1 MIFTFEHDGKRYR
14 IDATDFLVDPREW
27 DEGFAAGM
35 ASRSRIAGGLTPRHW
50 DVIGFIRKRFAE
62 TGECPRAF
70 ETCRALSLTFDEL
83 KALFPTGYQ
92 RGACKLAGITYRD
105 GFADGATPAFTLPA
119 EWATRVDA
127 QGFLRD
133 ASDWSEAYATLM
145 ARRLGMTRGLTPQ
158 HWRVIDFLRQQHA
171 RDGSVPTVY
180 ETCER
185 CLLSIDEL
193 AHLFPN
199 GYHRGAVLLAGLR
212 VR

>member
-14 IDATDFLVDPREW
+14 IDATEFLVDPQEW
-27 DEGFAAGM
+27 DEGFATAM
-35 ASRSRIAGGLTPRHW
+35 ASRCRIAGGLTPRHW
-50 DVIGFIRKRFAE
+50 RVIRYIRSRFAE
-62 TGECPRAF
+62 TGQCPRVF
-70 ETCRALSLTFDEL
+70 ETCRAVGMTFDDL
-83 KALFPTGYQ
+83 KSLFPTGYQ

-105 GFADGATPAFTLPA
+105 GFAESARPEFTLPA

-127 QGFLRD
+127 QGFLTD
-133 ASDWSEAYATLM
+133 ASDWNKTYATLM

-193 AHLFPN
+193 AHLFPT